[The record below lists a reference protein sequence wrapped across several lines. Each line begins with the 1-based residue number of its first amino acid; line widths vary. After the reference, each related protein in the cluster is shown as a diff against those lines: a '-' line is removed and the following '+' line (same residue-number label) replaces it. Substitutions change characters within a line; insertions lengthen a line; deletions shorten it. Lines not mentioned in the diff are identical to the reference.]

1 MESLRAK
8 LRGTALLLPSK
19 SIANAPPVAKGPKS
33 ESEKSG
39 GQDKVEASPARDEN
53 GNEASD
59 KAQLEGRRR
68 RRRLSQPTKV
78 VDRSASAF
86 AAFNSKNR

>member
-33 ESEKSG
+33 EPEKSG

-59 KAQLEGRRR
+59 KAQLTRRR